1 MEFVFQARLPLSFGL
16 PSNQGYLFLSIHRII
31 GCSRFC
37 LAIFVNS
44 FKESVASSGTQ
55 KSEKSCHLC
64 HLWQGSVWDEVI
76 SWFFSSG
83 GMAVWTTFLS
93 QRCYSC
99 EFAEHLRPVAW
110 PMPLP
115 TTTTDWWK
123 LSLRTAILC
132 IYAISIYILYL
143 DVCIFLFYR
152 QEIIDHDR
160 PQNVLAGHALKR
172 RSQSEE
178 SAFAGGEPHCRW
190 KANL

>member
-1 MEFVFQARLPLSFGL
+1 MEFVFQARLPLLSFGL

-37 LAIFVNS
+37 LAIFGNS

-55 KSEKSCHLC
+55 HKLNLSKLHNRNRRNHIICGKGQSETKWYL
-64 HLWQGSVWDEVI
+64 

-99 EFAEHLRPVAW
+99 EFAEHLRPAAW
-110 PMPLP
+110 PLPLP

-132 IYAISIYILYL
+132 IYAISYILMF
-143 DVCIFLFYR
+143 VIF
-152 QEIIDHDR
+152 
-160 PQNVLAGHALKR
+160 VL
-172 RSQSEE
+172 
-178 SAFAGGEPHCRW
+178 
-190 KANL
+190 